1 MDLQETP
8 VTVQDWSATMARQLQ
23 QSSQNATSTNSSS
36 QFVVVEKSVMYIL
49 AVIAGLVTLLYVLC
63 MYQYLRARFLRRFAR
78 PDQDLPL
85 YHHRSS
91 SSTVGRTTIGGQSSA
106 DEIDRVASLNEQQR
120 RQVIEGILSKKIVV
134 R

>member
-1 MDLQETP
+1 
-8 VTVQDWSATMARQLQ
+8 MARQLQ

-63 MYQYLRARFLRRFAR
+63 MYQYLRARFLR